1 MCDLFFIAESNVG
14 TYADDTTL
22 YTCEK
27 NLPDVQRKLEFQ
39 SLMQF
44 CDDCLKANNGKSHIM
59 LTAN

>member
-22 YTCEK
+22 YACEK

-39 SLMQF
+39 SLM
-44 CDDCLKANNGKSHIM
+44 
-59 LTAN
+59 